1 MVDTRLALTG
11 QPINMMMPHEAIQA
25 GYQTQA
31 MKQRNAMTDMAMQDA
46 EAAKQGKARLNALY
60 QQHGGDFDKMLA
72 SGQLDMD
79 TAVGLMN
86 TKNEQA
92 KLQGEAAK
100 QNAQA
105 DKARMEGAIEKLNY
119 GSQLLQGATP
129 DNWQDIRKEFYGM
142 TGQDLGEQFDP
153 NKVAA
158 LQQQGLAMK
167 DKLDNEWKAKGYDL
181 DVARFGETR
190 RHNQVSE
197 GISQQNANKYSS
209 TGGGVDYSKVKL
221 PAGYVYN
228 PETGQAERI
237 PGLPDDAASAPS
249 LSSTELT
256 LEGKVRD
263 SIYKTVDAK
272 DKMAVHLKAL
282 EDGTLVPSKML
293 SAKTKIA
300 AETGYMGDDKTA
312 AMASLLQ
319 DAQEARDAI
328 LSMEMGV
335 KTDQDAERAYQ
346 RIISSVN
353 DPDMLK
359 ESVKKLYEQQE
370 NAILNKQLQGESIR
384 RNAGAPIVDYAEEY
398 KSKKGGKLPEG
409 VTEDDVQETMRV
421 RNMTREQV
429 LQKLRGR

>member
-153 NKVAA
+153 NKVGA

-167 DKLDNEWKAKGYDL
+167 DKLANEWKAKGYEL

-197 GISQQNANKYSS
+197 GISQQNANKYSGAE
-209 TGGGVDYSKVKL
+209 GGIGKPKNQVIYDAAGKAYIVDVNNPDEQPRPIEVGGSQISKPTPSVKFTESQTNAAMFGARAGESDRIIDEIGVDFDPLKVGIKSK
-221 PAGYVYN
+221 
-228 PETGQAERI
+228 
-237 PGLPDDAASAPS
+237 
-249 LSSTELT
+249 
-256 LEGKVRD
+256 
-263 SIYKTVDAK
+263 
-272 DKMAVHLKAL
+272 L
-282 EDGTLVPSKML
+282 EDVPLLGMAAGASLTSNEQKYDQAKRDFINALLRKESGSAIGKDEFSNADKQYFPQPGDSKEVREQKSRNRKLAIQGLNQAAGEAAYSSPSPDL
-293 SAKTKIA
+293 SAA
-300 AETGYMGDDKTA
+300 DEE
-312 AMASLLQ
+312 AMTWAKSNP
-319 DAQEARDAI
+319 
-328 LSMEMGV
+328 
-335 KTDQDAERAYQ
+335 
-346 RIISSVN
+346 N
-353 DPDMLK
+353 DPR
-359 ESVKKLYEQQE
+359 
-370 NAILNKQLQGESIR
+370 AIAIIKQL
-384 RNAGAPIVDYAEEY
+384 
-398 KSKKGGKLPEG
+398 GGK
-409 VTEDDVQETMRV
+409 
-421 RNMTREQV
+421 
-429 LQKLRGR
+429 